1 MTTTTEQERAAYMA
15 GDTRT
20 ADLLARIDAL
30 QRALG
35 DAVGR
40 YEAAVEALSELV
52 AEADNPVGW
61 DGHQAPYTYGFE
73 LARKV
78 IEDHEKC

>member
-1 MTTTTEQERAAYMA
+1 MTTIEQERAAYMA

-20 ADLLARIDAL
+20 AGLLARINDL

-40 YEAAVEALSELV
+40 YEAAVEALSEIV

-61 DGHQAPYTYGFE
+61 DGHQAPHTYGFQ

-78 IEDHEKC
+78 IEEHEKC